1 MYLNWI
7 YFIYIYLK
15 VIDEWMWL
23 EFKNKYDD
31 YFNIIDFN

>member
-15 VIDEWMWL
+15 GIDEWMWL